1 MRENK
6 GRCVEKVGVRRV
18 VVVVGIEKWDWII
31 LEGSGSVGNAT
42 EGDDLGEFIE

>member
-6 GRCVEKVGVRRV
+6 GRCVEKVGVRR
-18 VVVVGIEKWDWII
+18 VVGIEKWDWII